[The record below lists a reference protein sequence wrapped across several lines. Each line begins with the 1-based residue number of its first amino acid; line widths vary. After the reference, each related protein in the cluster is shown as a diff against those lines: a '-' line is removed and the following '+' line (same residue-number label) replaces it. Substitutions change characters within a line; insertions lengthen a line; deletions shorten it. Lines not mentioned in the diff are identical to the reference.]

1 MMRVEKFF
9 TAEEQG
15 RIQQAVIAAEKKT
28 SGEIVPMIVSA
39 SGRYAEIE
47 LSGLVV
53 GLVLGTLAAF
63 LWHDPWES
71 VQTYLL
77 WPVVGAILGFVIFSI
92 PSLKRRMISKDRI
105 ADAIQARSLAAFTG
119 HGLHYTKAHTGIL
132 IFASLLE
139 HRVVVLA
146 DRAINEKVEAG
157 TWNEIVNTI
166 TESLKSGNGCDG
178 FCKAIDHCGE
188 ILAQHFPRSADDRD
202 ELPNKLVTEK

>member
-1 MMRVEKFF
+1 MQVEKFF
-9 TAEEQG
+9 TTEEQE
-15 RIQQAVIAAEKKT
+15 RIQQAVIAAEKNT

-47 LSGLVV
+47 LSGLVL

-63 LWHDPWES
+63 LWHDPWGS
-71 VQTYLL
+71 VQTYLF
-77 WPVVGAILGFVIFSI
+77 WPVAGAILGFVICSI
-92 PSLKRRMISKDRI
+92 PSLKRRLISKDRI
-105 ADAIQARSLAAFTG
+105 ADTVHTRSLAAFTG

-139 HRVVVLA
+139 RRVVVLA
-146 DRAINEKVEAG
+146 DRGINEKVKAG

-178 FCKAIDHCGE
+178 FCKAIERCGE
-188 ILAQHFPRSADDRD
+188 ILAQHFPRSADDHD
-202 ELPNKLVTEK
+202 ELPNKLVTEQ